1 MRPGI
6 SRRLLW
12 LVVLV
17 VVWGGK
23 PMLALADERRPAGRA
38 TGEAPRYVRSLETY
52 RVPPVVL
59 VDQEGEQVALA
70 SVLDGDKA
78 VLVNRRVPIF
88 PVNR

>member
-1 MRPGI
+1 MPIMAVRV
-6 SRRLLW
+6 RRIW
-12 LVVLV
+12 SCP
-17 VVWGGK
+17 K
-23 PMLALADERRPAGRA
+23 
-38 TGEAPRYVRSLETY
+38 RSLDSALETY